1 MKKINDLTKYLS
13 KRGFS
18 KEASYL
24 NSLAYKKYANNDKSL
39 LSQIMRGTSFS
50 SEIIPQKIS
59 SIPSDLQ
66 QFCASKG
73 RSDVSFKSNGVLRDL
88 AVTLKGGAARDP
100 GSYHALGLAHDLII
114 LTPKNNNKYSGIGEN
129 TSIIKKDPEL
139 VKLMKEYAESRD
151 LTWGGNFSRGNAF
164 TLPTGETVHDTELH
178 HFEIP
183 REKMLQYMH
192 PIIGDVLSRN
202 GINLSEL
209 TSSSVR
215 QKAYKIILSI
225 ISSNESPRPIKNN
238 GVESGNNAKK
248 IIEENLSDADEIY
261 NDEVGSYERNQ
272 TEYDDPY
279 EDSYKH
285 ESILGDLN
293 LENLSK
299 TDKHILGLLGKA
311 FNIT

>member
-39 LSQIMRGTSFS
+39 LSQIMNGTSFS

-88 AVTLKGGAARDP
+88 AETLRGGAARDP
-100 GSYHALGLAHDLII
+100 GSYHGLGLAHDLII
-114 LTPKNNNKYSGIGEN
+114 LTPKNNNKYPGIGEN

-183 REKMLQYMH
+183 REDMGNYIH
-192 PIIGDVLSRN
+192 PIIKEVLGN
-202 GINLSEL
+202 KGIGISDL
-209 TSSSVR
+209 SSSKGR
-215 QKAYKIILSI
+215 QRAYRTILSI
-225 ISSNESPRPIKNN
+225 ISGEGEAGDGVAKNKGEVISNDFDPN
-238 GVESGNNAKK
+238 KK
-248 IIEENLSDADEIY
+248 LMDSNLSDREINEQRY
-261 NDEVGSYERNQ
+261 YEYEQSVGKRRSLF
-272 TEYDDPY
+272 
-279 EDSYKH
+279 ED
-285 ESILGDLN
+285 IN
-293 LENLSK
+293 LEDIDFDNLSK
-299 TDKHILGLLGKA
+299 SDKIMIDMMGKA
-311 FNIT
+311 LNIT

>member
-18 KEASYL
+18 KEVSYL

-39 LSQIMRGTSFS
+39 LSQIMNGTSFS

-88 AVTLKGGAARDP
+88 AETLRGGAARDP
-100 GSYHALGLAHDLII
+100 GSYHGLGLAHDLII
-114 LTPKNNNKYSGIGEN
+114 LTPKNNNKYPGIGEN

-139 VKLMKEYAESRD
+139 VKLMKEYAESRN
-151 LTWGGNFSRGNAF
+151 LTWGGNFSRGRAF

-183 REKMLQYMH
+183 KKDIDKYVH
-192 PIIGDVLSRN
+192 PIVKEVLGRR
-202 GINLSEL
+202 GISISDL
-209 TSSSVR
+209 SSSAGR
-215 QKAYKIILSI
+215 QKAYRLILSI
-225 ISSNESPRPIKNN
+225 ISGDEETEDGIAQSGGTKGNSGVTNNIDSNKRLIDS
-238 GVESGNNAKK
+238 
-248 IIEENLSDADEIY
+248 NLSDREIEEENYDWLMDERRSLFEGVDF
-261 NDEVGSYERNQ
+261 N
-272 TEYDDPY
+272 
-279 EDSYKH
+279 
-285 ESILGDLN
+285 
-293 LENLSK
+293 NLSK
-299 TDKHILGLLGKA
+299 SDKIMIDMMGKA
-311 FNIT
+311 LKVT